1 MVSTSITQIGN
12 RILPVLMPE
21 NMFFIIVSPCVSGKM
36 LTIFCIA
43 AGITSIGSVVPEKV
57 SIGK

>member
-12 RILPVLMPE
+12 RILSVLMPK
-21 NMFFIIVSPCVSGKM
+21 NAFFIIVSPCVSGKM

-43 AGITSIGSVVPEKV
+43 AGITSLGSVVPEKV